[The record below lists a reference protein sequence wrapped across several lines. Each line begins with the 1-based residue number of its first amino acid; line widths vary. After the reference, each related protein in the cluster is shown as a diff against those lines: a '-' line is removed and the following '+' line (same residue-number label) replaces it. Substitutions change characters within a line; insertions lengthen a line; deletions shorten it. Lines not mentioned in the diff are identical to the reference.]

1 MEPATSICTIMA
13 RMLRRLLSSGALLA
27 ALLSGGGLL
36 LAAVGVWL
44 GLWTFRTGFTVLRYG
59 AWVGVA
65 ALVLSALSLIVG
77 PRRGRALV
85 ALLIAAVAV
94 WMPWSWQEQAR
105 SVPPIHDITTNP
117 DDPPAFVAVVPLRV
131 DAPNPVAYPGGDTA
145 ALQRQAY
152 PDIQTRRLAVPAS
165 EAFAAAERAARD
177 LGWTIVA
184 AVPAEGRLEA
194 SDTTFWFRFTDDIVV
209 RVRPEGSGSLVD
221 VRSKS
226 RVGRSDVGT
235 NAARIRRFLARLP

>member
-1 MEPATSICTIMA
+1 MA

-27 ALLSGGGLL
+27 ALLSGGGVL

-44 GLWTFRTGFTVLRYG
+44 GLWTFRTGFTVLRYA

-65 ALVLSALSLIVG
+65 ALVLSALSLVVG

-85 ALLIAAVAV
+85 MLLIAAVAV
-94 WMPWSWQEQAR
+94 GLPWSWQQQAR
-105 SVPPIHDITTNP
+105 SVPPIHDITTDV
-117 DDPPAFVAVVPLRV
+117 DDPPAFEAVVPLRA
-131 DAPNPVAYPGGDTA
+131 DAPNPIAYAGAETA

-152 PDIQTRRLAVPAS
+152 PDIQTRRLAVPAA

-184 AVPAEGRLEA
+184 SVPAEGRLEA

-235 NAARIRRFLARLP
+235 NASRIRRFLARLP

>member
-1 MEPATSICTIMA
+1 MA

-94 WMPWSWQEQAR
+94 WLPWSWQEQAR

>member
-1 MEPATSICTIMA
+1 MMA
-13 RMLRRLLSSGALLA
+13 RMLRRLLSSGALVT
-27 ALLSGGGLL
+27 ALLAGGLL
-36 LAAVGVWL
+36 VGAAMGVWV
-44 GLWTFRTGFTVLRYG
+44 GAWTFRAGFTLLRYG
-59 AWVGVA
+59 AWLGIV
-65 ALVLSALSLIVG
+65 ALVLASLWVVAG
-77 PRRGRALV
+77 PHRGRALV
-85 ALLIAAVAV
+85 VLVVAAVCV
-94 WMPWSWQEQAR
+94 WLPWSWQAQAR
-105 SVPPIHDITTNP
+105 SVPPIHDISTDLDN
-117 DDPPAFVAVVPLRV
+117 PPAFVAIAPLRA
-131 DAPNPVAYPGGDTA
+131 DAANPVEYAGPETA

-152 PDIQTRRLAVPAS
+152 PDLRTARLDAPAA

-184 AVPAEGRLEA
+184 AVPEEGRLEA